1 MKTKEQVQ
9 QNLKVKEY
17 HIVYFKNTGDK
28 YSTGVNVFAE
38 SMIEALASFYM
49 DNERIEPF
57 SIVIKT
63 NYELLRV
70 CNVCTDEM
78 V

>member
-1 MKTKEQVQ
+1 MKSKQKVEQISK
-9 QNLKVKEY
+9 LKEY
-17 HIVYFKNTGDK
+17 HIVFFKSVGDK
-28 YSTGVNVFAE
+28 YSTGVNIFAE
-38 SMIEALASFYM
+38 SMIEALSSFNM
-49 DNERIEPF
+49 DYDGIEPF